1 MGSRCRAARRTARS
15 RTGRGTAPSPAARSA
30 NRTRSA
36 RPAAP
41 ASRAG
46 RSGARSSR
54 TAKTSATINP
64 KRCRNATDSGAVDV
78 LYDRRESL
86 GMRLVLCVLVA
97 ALVVQPALA
106 DDYWY
111 GQPDWRLTL
120 RPYVGVGGSYVHHTG
135 HDLDTPLKAEQW
147 EIGGKAFGG
156 IEITR
161 QLNAE
166 LAFHYLNETQLVPTF
181 APWKESSYAVA
192 GSLLLFTPPF
202 FWPSEAFPYRS

>member
-1 MGSRCRAARRTARS
+1 
-15 RTGRGTAPSPAARSA
+15 
-30 NRTRSA
+30 
-36 RPAAP
+36 
-41 ASRAG
+41 
-46 RSGARSSR
+46 
-54 TAKTSATINP
+54 
-64 KRCRNATDSGAVDV
+64 
-78 LYDRRESL
+78 
-86 GMRLVLCVLVA
+86 MRLVLCVLVT
-97 ALVVQPALA
+97 ALVSQPALA

-166 LAFHYLNETQLVPTF
+166 VTFHYLNETQLVPTF

-202 FWPSEAFPYRS
+202 FWPSEAFPYRWFFRAGGVYKHITDTNPFIGATPVEVEDGFGLLLGAGVEVEFTKTWFGRIEYEYLSKIGTLRAINVQHTPISASIGAKF

>member
-1 MGSRCRAARRTARS
+1 
-15 RTGRGTAPSPAARSA
+15 
-30 NRTRSA
+30 
-36 RPAAP
+36 
-41 ASRAG
+41 
-46 RSGARSSR
+46 
-54 TAKTSATINP
+54 
-64 KRCRNATDSGAVDV
+64 
-78 LYDRRESL
+78 
-86 GMRLVLCVLVA
+86 MRLVLCVLVA
-97 ALVVQPALA
+97 ALVGQPALA

-166 LAFHYLNETQLVPTF
+166 VAFHYLNETQLVPTF
-181 APWKESSYAVA
+181 APWKESSYAVT

-202 FWPSEAFPYRS
+202 FWPSEAFPYRWFFRAGGVYKHITDTNPFIGTTPVEVEDGFGLLLGAGVEVEFTKTWFGRIEYEYLSKIGTLRAINVQHTPISASIGAKF

>member
-1 MGSRCRAARRTARS
+1 
-15 RTGRGTAPSPAARSA
+15 
-30 NRTRSA
+30 
-36 RPAAP
+36 
-41 ASRAG
+41 
-46 RSGARSSR
+46 
-54 TAKTSATINP
+54 
-64 KRCRNATDSGAVDV
+64 
-78 LYDRRESL
+78 
-86 GMRLVLCVLVA
+86 MRLVLCVLVA
-97 ALVVQPALA
+97 ALVSQPALA

-166 LAFHYLNETQLVPTF
+166 VAFHYLNETQLVPTF

-202 FWPSEAFPYRS
+202 FWPSEAFPYRWFFRAGGVYKHITDRNPFIGTTPVEVEDGFGLLLGAGVEVEFTKTWFGRIEYEYLSKIGTLRAINVQHTPISASIGAKF